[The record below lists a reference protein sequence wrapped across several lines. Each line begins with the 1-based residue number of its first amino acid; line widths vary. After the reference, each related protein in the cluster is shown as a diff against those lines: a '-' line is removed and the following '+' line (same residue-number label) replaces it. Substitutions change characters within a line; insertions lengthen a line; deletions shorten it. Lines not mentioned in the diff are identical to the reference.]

1 MKPALSLIEWLA
13 LIRTARQILRQAAD
27 LLDLPDLDDP
37 KSVYGWT
44 RAILAVAAQTAKVTP
59 TTVDDLVVAWLLD
72 GPLATYENFLPLYRV
87 FRDIINLVET
97 SDDDATVAAKIA
109 AGTDTA
115 ALAANP
121 AGLDAV
127 TVILTLVKLI
137 RLILELAR

>member
-1 MKPALSLIEWLA
+1 MKPALSLIEWLN
-13 LIRTARQILRQAAD
+13 LIRTAQQILRQAAD
-27 LLDLPDLDDP
+27 LLDLPNLDDP
-37 KSVYGWT
+37 QSVYGWT

-72 GPLATYENFLPLYRV
+72 GPLATYEDFLPFYRI
-87 FRDIINLVET
+87 FREILDLIET
-97 SDDDATVAAKIA
+97 NHDDATVAAKIA
-109 AGTDTA
+109 ATTDTT

-121 AGLDAV
+121 AGLDAI